1 MTMNSFSIYL
11 DICTAQQEGGGE
23 EGEAQSPE
31 PRRDSDSRAHNGPLC
46 PPATAPSSS
55 TTPSTQR
62 PVYLPPGPGSV
73 SGATPAGPPHTRC
86 QTLCP
91 RALAWQPHTFLGTPP
106 SLCPTPLPAT
116 PTQTPP
122 LAS

>member
-23 EGEAQSPE
+23 EGEAQSPGGTVTPE
-31 PRRDSDSRAHNGPLC
+31 RTMAHC
-46 PPATAPSSS
+46 APPMAPPPS

-62 PVYLPPGPGSV
+62 PVYRPPGPGSA

-116 PTQTPP
+116 PTRTPP